1 MKINELKKPKP
12 QINEG
17 FLDALIGDYGAASL
31 QSMFKS
37 GTTTKA
43 QLAKNIFIK
52 DFVGDAMAS
61 LTTGLQS
68 GRVVPSAAPAAGGAV
83 SPAAGGAVAPAA
95 VGAAAPAAGGAA
107 APAAGGAVAPAAGG
121 AVAPAAGG
129 AAAPAAGGAA
139 AGGKNAAATD
149 SYENLKGQIRRI
161 ATLAGAKPLPDNY
174 AAALNS
180 DMAKLAKGDKES
192 GAYAAN
198 KILKFA
204 NAGYDVSKLAPTWTA
219 SSKAGEK
226 FLTQSVYRAITNMLR
241 EHGLTWDNLG
251 LRIRLYES
259 ASNSGVFLSRCKPI
273 PVATPDFKKMDLVFE
288 GIVTELFGFGK
299 KQPVAANPNA
309 MGVADFIRAWLKKY
323 MGPVDWSAS
332 ETNVE
337 PLIQAIEAN
346 YKKPNKALTDLANAM
361 FAIASISPNVPPGI
375 ENALPQQGA
384 PAKTSPFGN
393 YQPTGNEPPAVKTGQ
408 QSGVNSAAPA
418 VSDTRDNLD
427 PRMSKIYK
435 DNPELLKRANAG
447 DPEARKQIAALLKAK

>member
-95 VGAAAPAAGGAA
+95 GGAA
-107 APAAGGAVAPAAGG
+107 
-121 AVAPAAGG
+121 APAAGG